1 MNSSNNSDI
10 KMEAEAREHILR
22 GLSQVSHTWPRIQTV
37 ENAIKRTKV
46 YLFFHTI
53 IDDFKETD
61 NVRMAKLFH
70 NSNLLFD
77 FELSSVEFVDNCG
90 F

>member
-1 MNSSNNSDI
+1 
-10 KMEAEAREHILR
+10 MEAEVREHILR
-22 GLSQVSHTWPRIQTV
+22 GLSQVSHTWLRIQIV
-37 ENAIKRTKV
+37 ENVIDNIKRTKV

-61 NVRMAKLFH
+61 NVRMAKLLH

-77 FELSSVEFVDNCG
+77 FELSSVEFVDNCR